1 MNYEGCL
8 VRGNV
13 CADVHYCVTTSHS
26 VSRVLKDY
34 RNGAIL
40 VEVIS
45 PKEHAGETYEV
56 VKRFF
61 DLCSATVG

>member
-13 CADVHYCVTTSHS
+13 CADEHYCVTTSRS

-34 RNGAIL
+34 GDGSLL
-40 VEVIS
+40 VEVLS
-45 PKEHAGETYEV
+45 PKEHAGERYEV

-61 DLCSATVG
+61 DLCSAKVG

>member
-8 VRGNV
+8 VRGNRR
-13 CADVHYCVTTSHS
+13 ADEYYFITTSRS

-34 RNGAIL
+34 RDGSIL
-40 VEVIS
+40 VEVIV

-56 VKRFF
+56 DKKFF
-61 DLCSATVG
+61 DPYSATAW

>member
-13 CADVHYCVTTSHS
+13 CADKNYFITTSRS

-34 RNGAIL
+34 RDGTIL
-40 VEVIS
+40 IEVIV
-45 PKEHAGETYEV
+45 PKEYAGETYV
-56 VKRFF
+56 VDKKFF
-61 DLCSATVG
+61 DLYSATEG

>member
-1 MNYEGCL
+1 MNYEGRL

-13 CADVHYCVTTSHS
+13 CADEHYFVTTSHS

-34 RNGAIL
+34 GSGSIL
-40 VEVIS
+40 VEVLS

-56 VKRFF
+56 AKRFF

>member
-13 CADVHYCVTTSHS
+13 CADEHYFITTSRS

-34 RNGAIL
+34 RDGSIL
-40 VEVIS
+40 VEVIV

-56 VKRFF
+56 DKKFF
-61 DLCSATVG
+61 DLYSATAG

>member
-26 VSRVLKDY
+26 VSRVLRDY
-34 RNGAIL
+34 RNGSIL

-61 DLCSATVG
+61 DLFSATVG

>member
-13 CADVHYCVTTSHS
+13 CADEYYCVTTSRS

-34 RNGAIL
+34 GDGSLL
-40 VEVIS
+40 VEVLS
-45 PKEHAGETYEV
+45 PKEHAGETYYV
-56 VKRFF
+56 VKTFF
-61 DLCSATVG
+61 DVFSATVG

>member
-13 CADVHYCVTTSHS
+13 CADEHYFITTSHS

-34 RNGAIL
+34 RDGTIFVKVL
-40 VEVIS
+40 S

-56 VKRFF
+56 AKRFF
-61 DLCSATVG
+61 DLCSVTVG